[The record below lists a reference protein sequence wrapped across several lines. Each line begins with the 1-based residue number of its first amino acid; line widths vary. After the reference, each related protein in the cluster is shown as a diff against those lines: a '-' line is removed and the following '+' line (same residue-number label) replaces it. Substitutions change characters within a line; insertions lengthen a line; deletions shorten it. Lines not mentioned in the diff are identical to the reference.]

1 VTARRRVLVVEDD
14 GLIRESLVEA
24 LEDHGYQV
32 TGVAN
37 GRDALD
43 VLATLPRPDVI
54 LLDLMMPV
62 MDGRSF
68 RDHQLRDPALAAIPV
83 LVLSAASDVARAG
96 AEMRAAGVL
105 RKPVTRRALL
115 EELRRHGGPPP

>member
-1 VTARRRVLVVEDD
+1 VTTPRRVLVVEDD

-24 LEDHGYQV
+24 LEEHGYQV
-32 TGVAN
+32 TGVGN
-37 GRDALD
+37 GREALDAL
-43 VLATLPRPDVI
+43 ATSPRPDVI

-68 RDHQLRDPALAAIPV
+68 RDEQLRDPALAAIPV
-83 LVLSAASDVARAG
+83 VVLSAASDVLRAG

-105 RKPVTRRALL
+105 RKPVTLRALL
-115 EELRRHGGPPP
+115 DELARHGPAS

>member
-1 VTARRRVLVVEDD
+1 VTAPRRVLVVEDD
-14 GLIRESLVEA
+14 ALIRESLIEA
-24 LEDHGYQV
+24 LEEHGYQV
-32 TGVAN
+32 TGAAN

-43 VLATLPRPDVI
+43 VLATPPRPDVI

-68 RDHQLRDPALAAIPV
+68 RNQQLRDPALAAIPV
-83 LVLSAASDVARAG
+83 VVLSAASDVLRAG

-105 RKPVTRRALL
+105 RKPVTLRALL
-115 EELRRHGGPPP
+115 DELARHGPAS